1 MVSLWVAIVLLLV
14 VGSFCALRLYK
25 RVNLIEEKF
34 AQQAIALHHD
44 LMVIN
49 EAAMGVGKR
58 LINTEKKLTASIE
71 KQQHLATDSAEYLPF
86 NQAIALAEK
95 GADAMQLVDSC
106 GLSEAEAELVTL
118 LQCSS
123 AEAEQ

>member
-1 MVSLWVAIVLLLV
+1 MVSFWVAIVLLLV

-34 AQQAIALHHD
+34 TQQTIALHHE

-58 LINTEKKLTASIE
+58 LINTEKKLRASIE
-71 KQQHLATDSAEYLPF
+71 KQQHFAT
-86 NQAIALAEK
+86 
-95 GADAMQLVDSC
+95 
-106 GLSEAEAELVTL
+106 VTVTVTVTAAVIHV
-118 LQCSS
+118 SMPHS
-123 AEAEQ
+123 NKSHTIYTA